1 MSDVFV
7 IRNQHG
13 HYWGKSKHWVDG
25 SDARVVMRA
34 RHRDEAVNTLV
45 ELSARDISLR
55 GQIVEA
61 EVDDRGLPQIEP
73 SQIPLP
79 GVEEVANDEAPKLAG
94 ETG

>member
-13 HYWGKSKHWVDG
+13 HYWGRSKHWVDG
-25 SDARVVMRA
+25 SDARQVMRSG
-34 RHRDEAVNTLV
+34 HRDESVNTLV

-55 GQIVEA
+55 GQVVATELD
-61 EVDDRGLPQIEP
+61 ERGLPRIEP

-79 GVEEVANDEAPKLAG
+79 GVEETADAAG